1 MAKIKY
7 VFYSNKHKTLI
18 IVPDDQIVHDLYYFK
33 ISIPNKKQIDDYKS
47 NKSKD
52 KNRKE
57 ILEFINNFKSVQ
69 DLENHIK
76 KPISKLEYHIP
87 LYDAYSRN
95 LYLIYKDNVYSRVVR
110 SEYRF
115 PSNEFLDMIKK
126 KIKSKEFNVDEL
138 DFKINKNET
147 LASFS
152 SIKYRKLK
160 QKLTKERVVRK
171 MKLMI
176 SFLSSFDLEILMMT
190 YVKVF
195 YFYAN
200 EIGKNITLCNRPSF
214 NREFR
219 HIKPYYSRN
228 EIINLALNMG
238 LIKSDDTYYTNEK
251 LMELCKKIR
260 VNDISEDTIVK
271 HQNYIAKNDF
281 VGMVEYYSIQGSYFI
296 NKYLRN
302 IGDHMKNEAIE
313 KQSKTMWKCVSGAP
327 VFDKEYIV
335 YRFVHDDSYLKHLKI
350 GDIYQ
355 DTGFTSTTR
364 DPFYRSKEYKF
375 GFILLKI
382 KLPPNMKGI
391 ALCVETFSSFP
402 EEQELILPPNLKLK
416 LESRDEKC
424 NYYHIDDNYESQIT
438 RRYEFKVVGK
448 AELKFP
454 KYERMHEKSKLINF
468 MKIDNSN
475 TLSVEEK
482 IRRFIDLHLD
492 QNNQF
497 ITKIGKTGPVLTF
510 MTEWYDSTGA
520 YKPFYRAVVS
530 NGFNI
535 YSFNDGYIDIS
546 IEIGENDLG
555 GYMYVNHYF
564 KKNSFSPHKKIKD
577 SDLVQFISELSYWFN
592 TANVLVAT
600 IYVGCS
606 SVAKDGVYLGGNYRE
621 DFYKYLKH
629 KKKRFINEK
638 DGVNPGFDYFQLDKL
653 RGVSPSVILRDTD
666 QDELY
671 QIYKKIY
678 LDLKF
683 KDNLSDFY
691 IWLTDVHCS
700 YVNVLESK
708 MGRLFKFDNPFDF
721 DHYRLNVA
729 SILYNTGTVD
739 VFPEHLQPL
748 EEFDTSYQEISHTRA
763 IRSRSTRVS
772 NGNVMSVPGMNTR
785 SFDNKNTYRL

>member
-1 MAKIKY
+1 
-7 VFYSNKHKTLI
+7 
-18 IVPDDQIVHDLYYFK
+18 
-33 ISIPNKKQIDDYKS
+33 
-47 NKSKD
+47 
-52 KNRKE
+52 
-57 ILEFINNFKSVQ
+57 
-69 DLENHIK
+69 
-76 KPISKLEYHIP
+76 
-87 LYDAYSRN
+87 
-95 LYLIYKDNVYSRVVR
+95 
-110 SEYRF
+110 
-115 PSNEFLDMIKK
+115 
-126 KIKSKEFNVDEL
+126 
-138 DFKINKNET
+138 
-147 LASFS
+147 
-152 SIKYRKLK
+152 
-160 QKLTKERVVRK
+160 
-171 MKLMI
+171 
-176 SFLSSFDLEILMMT
+176 
-190 YVKVF
+190 
-195 YFYAN
+195 
-200 EIGKNITLCNRPSF
+200 
-214 NREFR
+214 
-219 HIKPYYSRN
+219 
-228 EIINLALNMG
+228 
-238 LIKSDDTYYTNEK
+238 
-251 LMELCKKIR
+251 
-260 VNDISEDTIVK
+260 
-271 HQNYIAKNDF
+271 
-281 VGMVEYYSIQGSYFI
+281 
-296 NKYLRN
+296 
-302 IGDHMKNEAIE
+302 
-313 KQSKTMWKCVSGAP
+313 MWKCVSGAP

-335 YRFVHDDSYLKHLKI
+335 YRFVHDDSYLKYLKI

-355 DTGFTSTTR
+355 DPGFTSTTR

-438 RRYEFKVVGK
+438 RRYEFRVVGK

-454 KYERMHEKSKLINF
+454 RYEIINEKSKLINF

-497 ITKIGKTGPVLTF
+497 STKIGKTGPVLTF

-564 KKNSFSPHKKIKD
+564 KKNSFPPHKKIKD

-600 IYVGCS
+600 VYVGCS

-621 DFYKYLKH
+621 DFYKYLKN

-653 RGVSPSVILRDTD
+653 RGVSPSVILRDKD

-708 MGRLFKFDNPFDF
+708 MGRLFKFDNPFNF
-721 DHYRLNVA
+721 DYYRLNIA
-729 SILYNTGTVD
+729 SILYNNRTVD

-748 EEFDTSYQEISHTRA
+748 EEFDASYQEISHTRA
-763 IRSRSTRVS
+763 IRTRSTRVS
-772 NGNVMSVPGMNTR
+772 NNDAMYVPGINTR